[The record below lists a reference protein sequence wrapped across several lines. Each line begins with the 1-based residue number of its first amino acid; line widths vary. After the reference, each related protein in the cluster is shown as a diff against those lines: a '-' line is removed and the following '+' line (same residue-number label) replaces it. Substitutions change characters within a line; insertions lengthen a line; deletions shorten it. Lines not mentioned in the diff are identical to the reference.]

1 MRFYIRDNYQDELNR
16 ALSAPGVNGYFF
28 GSAFKIAEVAAF
40 KPDVTVRTRRGIRVG
55 GTRFEL
61 IPIPGGETSDGMF
74 IYLPEFR
81 VLFAGDFIMPY
92 LGAPFLE
99 QGSLRGL
106 IAAIDIAVSL
116 KPRELLHGHEP
127 LTRLYSSTA
136 LLQKLKPVLLWLE
149 DQVLRAIRQGKSRAG
164 IHHLNLI
171 PPAVLEFPE
180 LQMPFI
186 VMRENFINRIHDQTV
201 GYWRQDLGGMDHLSP
216 RELGTILS
224 DYLGIPADSQ
234 AELVEK
240 MAASGDLDLAARTIL
255 WARARHPENKRLRAA
270 ERKVF
275 LKLKEKY
282 QELNPF
288 KFVIYSERIGHETP
302 QLEASR

>member
-1 MRFYIRDNYQDELNR
+1 M
-16 ALSAPGVNGYFF
+16 
-28 GSAFKIAEVAAF
+28 
-40 KPDVTVRTRRGIRVG
+40 RVG

-61 IPIPGGETSDGMF
+61 IPAPGGETIDGMF

-99 QGSLRGL
+99 EGSLKGL
-106 IAAIDIAVSL
+106 IEAIDIVVSL
-116 KPRELLHGHEP
+116 QPRELLHGHEP
-127 LTRLYSSTA
+127 LTRIYSSAA
-136 LLQKLKPVLLWLE
+136 LLQKLKPALLWLE
-149 DQVLRAIRQGKSRAG
+149 NQVLRMIRQGKSRAE

-171 PPAVLEFPE
+171 PPAVLKFPE
-180 LQMPFI
+180 LQMAFI
-186 VMRENFINRIHDQTV
+186 VMRENFINRIYDQTV
-201 GYWRQDLGGMDHLSP
+201 GYWRQNLDGMDHLSP

-224 DYLGIPADSQ
+224 DYLGIPVDSQ
-234 AELVEK
+234 AEVVER

-255 WARARHPENKRLRAA
+255 WARARHPENARLRVA

-282 QELNPF
+282 QELDPF

-302 QLEASR
+302 QLEAAP